1 MRPAL
6 LFATLLGATIVSSGC
21 YGMFGGVTV
30 DYIDFVRAGDVTYVA
45 SYTSGGRELGE
56 VDLGPERLRVKQ
68 TLARGGFG
76 PGYQPVDGDAAFV
89 PAGDPVYLVRGYSP
103 NFRLAARHDG
113 RLLLYEADTSPQA
126 KRGADL
132 LDIGGKVKSISLLS
146 QKDGK
151 TVLSRLTE
159 RSRIDDAVRLVLDGP
174 VDQGPPGARVYGSN
188 DVVRVSFELDDGTA
202 MVRSYDRVNGV
213 LWRGIQVAG
222 IFQTTVSDL
231 VLSAPTPSPV
241 PGLVN
246 LARTYDLAQAAR
258 VTVKSES
265 PSGRIA
271 GDASQVTTFAAALD
285 ENMPAR
291 RATRPGATSYTVVIF
306 DFTDR
311 IVSLAYDAA
320 SEMLTVVQPDDELA
334 VRAPPRFVELLRP
347 R

>member
-1 MRPAL
+1 
-6 LFATLLGATIVSSGC
+6 
-21 YGMFGGVTV
+21 MFGGVTV

-45 SYTSGGRELGE
+45 SYTSGGRDLGE

-103 NFRLAARHDG
+103 NFRLAARHDS
-113 RLLLYEADTSPQA
+113 RLLLYEADTSTQA

-132 LDIGGKVKSISLLS
+132 LDIGGKVTSIALLS

-159 RSRIDDAVRLVLDGP
+159 RSRIDNLVRLVLDGP
-174 VDQGPPGARVYGSN
+174 VDQSPTKAAYGSN

-202 MVRSYDRVNGV
+202 TVRSYDRVNGL

-222 IFQTTVSDL
+222 AFQTAVSDL
-231 VLSAPTPSPV
+231 VLNAPTPSPV
-241 PGLVN
+241 PGLLNV
-246 LARTYDLAQAAR
+246 ARTYDLVHAAR
-258 VTVKSES
+258 VTVKSDS
-265 PSGRIA
+265 PSPRIA
-271 GDASQVTTFAAALD
+271 GDASLVTTFAAALD
-285 ENMPAR
+285 ESMPAR
-291 RATRPGATSYTVVIF
+291 RATRQVTTQTVVIF
-306 DFTDR
+306 EFTDHY
-311 IVSLAYDAA
+311 VSLAYDAV
-320 SEMLTVVQPDDELA
+320 SEMLTVFQPDDELA